1 MFYRSLIYIN
11 KKVRRC
17 ASIFL
22 MLKAYTKGVDLV
34 RMIVLA
40 ATLLLAPYAAFA
52 GGLEHHAASKPAKH
66 FAASHQAD
74 AVIDSAS
81 GNHSTPTEAP
91 LHCHEKSPTPQ
102 ATVLILEPISPELP
116 LLVIEGTPPL
126 FRPAAASLNRATARI
141 PIAGPP
147 RFILFSNFR
156 S

>member
-1 MFYRSLIYIN
+1 MFYRSLMYIN
-11 KKVRRC
+11 KKVWRC
-17 ASIFL
+17 ASILL

-52 GGLEHHAASKPAKH
+52 GGLEHHASKPDNH
-66 FAASHQAD
+66 SAASHQAD

-81 GNHSTPTEAP
+81 GNHNTPAGAP

-102 ATVLILEPISPELP
+102 ATALTLEPISPDLP
-116 LLVIEGTPPL
+116 LLIIEGTPPL
-126 FRPAAASLNRATARI
+126 FRPASTSLNSATARI
-141 PIAGPP
+141 LIAGPP

>member
-1 MFYRSLIYIN
+1 
-11 KKVRRC
+11 
-17 ASIFL
+17 
-22 MLKAYTKGVDLV
+22 MLKAYAKRFDLV

-40 ATLLLAPYAAFA
+40 ATLLLAPYTAFA
-52 GGLEHHAASKPAKH
+52 GGLEHHASKPDKH
-66 FAASHQAD
+66 SAANHQAD
-74 AVIDSAS
+74 AVIDLAS
-81 GNHSTPTEAP
+81 GNHNAPAGAP
-91 LHCHEKSPTPQ
+91 LHCHEKSQTPQ
-102 ATVLILEPISPELP
+102 ATALILEPISPDLP

>member
-1 MFYRSLIYIN
+1 
-11 KKVRRC
+11 
-17 ASIFL
+17 

-52 GGLEHHAASKPAKH
+52 GGLEHHASKPAKYS
-66 FAASHQAD
+66 AASHQAD
-74 AVIDSAS
+74 AVMDSAS
-81 GNHSTPTEAP
+81 GNHSAPAKAP

-102 ATVLILEPISPELP
+102 ATALTLEPISPDQPLP
-116 LLVIEGTPPL
+116 VIDSAPPL
-126 FRPAAASLNRATARI
+126 FRTVVAPLNRSAARI
-141 PIAGPP
+141 SIAGPP

>member
-1 MFYRSLIYIN
+1 MFYRSLMYIN
-11 KKVRRC
+11 KKVWRC

-52 GGLEHHAASKPAKH
+52 GGLEHHASKPDNH
-66 FAASHQAD
+66 SAASHQAD

-81 GNHSTPTEAP
+81 GNHSTPAEAP

-102 ATVLILEPISPELP
+102 EAALILEPIFPDLP
-116 LLVIEGTPPL
+116 LLVIEGTPPF

-141 PIAGPP
+141 PIARLP